1 MRVRYIPSL
10 PGKSMTSESL
20 RNPVAMKSTPASLSD
35 WAEVIGRIGLAL
47 LFLWSGYEKLAHP
60 ASTVAYMQAYALPAA
75 DLLMWPALLL
85 ELAGGAMLALGWKL
99 RWMALVLA
107 GYTFAAT
114 FVFHAYWSA
123 PADQVMNEQ
132 IHFMSNLAIA
142 GGLLLVFAHGSGRYA
157 LDKS

>member
-1 MRVRYIPSL
+1 MASVLIRAHVPTESKLVSL
-10 PGKSMTSESL
+10 F
-20 RNPVAMKSTPASLSD
+20 D

-60 ASTVAYMQAYALPAA
+60 ASTVAYMQAYGLPAA

-85 ELAGGAMLALGWKL
+85 ELAGGAMLAVGWKL

>member
-1 MRVRYIPSL
+1 
-10 PGKSMTSESL
+10 
-20 RNPVAMKSTPASLSD
+20 
-35 WAEVIGRIGLAL
+35 
-47 LFLWSGYEKLAHP
+47 
-60 ASTVAYMQAYALPAA
+60 MQAYGLPAA
-75 DLLMWPALLL
+75 GLLIWPAALF

-99 RWMALVLA
+99 RWMALALA

-142 GGLLLVFAHGSGRYA
+142 GGLLLVLAHGSGRYA